1 VISVSFV
8 ISVIVVIS
16 VIRVISVISV
26 ISVIFVISVISVISV
41 IYVMCAI
48 SIISVISLI
57 SMISEIYLFLAWW
70 SNIGSVWGHTL
81 LSFERFECQRYLSLQ
96 QWLLARYLI
105 PAWVRWERDLNLK
118 WVNMASALCG

>member
-1 VISVSFV
+1 MISVSFV

-41 IYVMCAI
+41 IYVMCAT

-57 SMISEIYLFLAWW
+57 SMISEIYLFLGG

-105 PAWVRWERDLNLK
+105 PGCVGRGI
-118 WVNMASALCG
+118 SI